1 MSAAKSLRLCGK
13 GGTVMSRIGRAPITV
28 PTGVE
33 IDISDANIVTI
44 KGPKGTL
51 VREIDPDIK
60 ITVDNSVMNVTRPS
74 DMPRHRSMHGLS
86 RTLLNN
92 MIVGVTDG
100 YKKELDIVGV
110 GFRAIKEG
118 KKLVMNLGYSHQVII
133 EETDSIAIDVP
144 APNKVIISGIDKQ
157 EVGQVAADIRKKRP
171 PEPYKGK
178 GIRYATEVVRRK
190 EGKTG
195 AK

>member
-1 MSAAKSLRLCGK
+1 
-13 GGTVMSRIGRAPITV
+13 MSRIGRAPITI
-28 PTGVE
+28 PAGVE
-33 IDISDANIVTI
+33 VSVSDANVVTV

-51 VREIDPDIK
+51 EREINPEISIK
-60 ITVDNSVMNVTRPS
+60 IDSNVINVTRPS
-74 DMPRHRSMHGLS
+74 DIPRHRSLHGLS

-92 MIVGVTDG
+92 MVVGVTDG
-100 YKKELDIVGV
+100 FKKELDIVGV

-118 KKLVMNLGYSHQVII
+118 KKLVMNLGYSHQVIV
-133 EETDSIAIDVP
+133 EETDSISIDVP

-157 EVGQVAADIRKKRP
+157 EVGQFAADIRKKKP

-178 GIRYATEVVRRK
+178 GIKYADEVVRRK